1 MSILSTIKTSCRD
14 CYKCIRHCPVKAIR
28 FSMGHAEIID
38 ERCIKD
44 GRCVLV
50 CPQDAKIIRNDIG
63 IVKGFFENKEMVIA
77 SLAPSFVA
85 AFSDINPGQLF
96 NALKSLGFTVVRET
110 AEAAEL
116 VALEHAQLLKEGKE
130 SIITSSCPAVNA
142 LIYKYY
148 PQHVSYLAPVVS
160 PMVAHARLLK
170 KEFEGQHPRVVFIGP
185 CIAKKA
191 EREEAEIADEVDI
204 ALTFD
209 ELKEWFIQ
217 ENINLNQ
224 FPLESDDLTSIQ
236 WARAFPVEGGL
247 LKTGDLDAGI
257 LSKESV
263 VITGIERCQRFLDN
277 FEKEKEGLKIVE
289 MMSCEGGCIDGPL
302 LKSPLSL
309 YQRRKKIIEFAQ
321 QDANSETD
329 QKIIELPSLRREFI
343 PHPIPQPQP

>member
-50 CPQDAKIIRNDIG
+50 CPQDAKITRNDIG

-170 KEFEGQHPRVVFIGP
+170 KEF
-185 CIAKKA
+185 
-191 EREEAEIADEVDI
+191 
-204 ALTFD
+204 
-209 ELKEWFIQ
+209 
-217 ENINLNQ
+217 
-224 FPLESDDLTSIQ
+224 
-236 WARAFPVEGGL
+236 
-247 LKTGDLDAGI
+247 
-257 LSKESV
+257 
-263 VITGIERCQRFLDN
+263 
-277 FEKEKEGLKIVE
+277 
-289 MMSCEGGCIDGPL
+289 
-302 LKSPLSL
+302 
-309 YQRRKKIIEFAQ
+309 
-321 QDANSETD
+321 
-329 QKIIELPSLRREFI
+329 
-343 PHPIPQPQP
+343 